1 MRLNLA
7 ERFLFLRHGET
18 DYNVK
23 GIRCGGEIDILLN
36 QTGLRQSEKVAGLLG
51 REGFPL
57 SWIVASQLSRVQ
69 QTAHIV
75 ADRLGLQVETSAE
88 LNERCLGEWTG
99 KLISATEL
107 ALRSG
112 QTPPGGE
119 SASVFRARIMAWLV
133 TWQHRL
139 IEPGLIVAS
148 KGVGRVLS
156 EILSGQNVSVG
167 NCELLLFEG
176 RDVDKC
182 SISPFP
188 RIVGA
193 DTVDAGNQTKSTQ
206 KGVG

>member
-1 MRLNLA
+1 MKLNPA

-88 LNERCLGEWTG
+88 LSERRLGEWNG
-99 KLISATEL
+99 KLINAFVE
-107 ALRSG
+107 A
-112 QTPPGGE
+112 
-119 SASVFRARIMAWLV
+119 
-133 TWQHRL
+133 
-139 IEPGLIVAS
+139 
-148 KGVGRVLS
+148 
-156 EILSGQNVSVG
+156 
-167 NCELLLFEG
+167 
-176 RDVDKC
+176 
-182 SISPFP
+182 ISFQLQ
-188 RIVGA
+188 
-193 DTVDAGNQTKSTQ
+193 DTVFIRRR
-206 KGVG
+206 